1 MNVTEFLKL
10 TSEILECENEIE
22 IDDDIEDI
30 DEWDSLGV
38 LSIISM
44 LDEMGITLA
53 LDQFENIE
61 TIKDYIDLVGISDN
75 E

>member
-1 MNVTEFLKL
+1 MNVKEFLKL
-10 TSEILECENEIE
+10 TSEILECENEIG

-61 TIKDYIDLVGISDN
+61 TIKDYIELVGISDN

>member
-1 MNVTEFLKL
+1 MNVKEFLKL
-10 TSEILECENEIE
+10 TSEILECENEIG
-22 IDDDIEDI
+22 IDDDIDDI
-30 DEWDSLGV
+30 EEWDSLGV

>member
-1 MNVTEFLKL
+1 MNVKEFLKL
-10 TSEILECENEIE
+10 TSETLECENEIG
-22 IDDDIEDI
+22 IDDDIDDI

>member
-1 MNVTEFLKL
+1 MNVKEFLKL
-10 TSEILECENEIE
+10 TSEILECENEIG

-30 DEWDSLGV
+30 DEWDSLGI

>member
-1 MNVTEFLKL
+1 MNVKEFLKL
-10 TSEILECENEIE
+10 TSEILECENEIG
-22 IDDDIEDI
+22 IDDDIDDI
-30 DEWDSLGV
+30 EEWDSLGV

-53 LDQFENIE
+53 LDQFEIIE

>member
-1 MNVTEFLKL
+1 MNVKEFLKL
-10 TSEILECENEIE
+10 TTETLECENEIG
-22 IDDDIEDI
+22 IDDDIDDI
-30 DEWDSLGV
+30 EEWDSLGV

>member
-1 MNVTEFLKL
+1 MNVKEFLKL
-10 TSEILECENEIE
+10 TSEILECESEIG

>member
-1 MNVTEFLKL
+1 MNVKEFLKL
-10 TSEILECENEIE
+10 TSEILECENEIG

-30 DEWDSLGV
+30 DEWGSLGI